1 MENKRDS
8 GCVSESVT
16 PETVVLVHGIWM
28 TGYEMSLLG
37 RRLEAMGFKV
47 RYFRYH
53 SLSRVPGENA
63 NLLCEYLRSLGQGVV
78 HLVGHSLGGIVILHL
93 FQHCSPLPGGRIV
106 LLGSPVQGSGVARVM
121 QESRLLRPLLG
132 NSTEMGLL
140 GPAHPW
146 GGEREL
152 GVIAGNS
159 GMGVGRF
166 ITRFTEPNDG
176 TVTVA
181 ETRLDNAVEHQVLNC
196 GHMGML
202 VSVQVARLTGN
213 FLRSG
218 RFKGGASQVSV
229 NLRE

>member
-1 MENKRDS
+1 MKYTRDS
-8 GCVSESVT
+8 ESVSETVT

-37 RRLEAMGFKV
+37 RRLKAQGFQV
-47 RYFRYH
+47 RYFRYR
-53 SLSRVPGENA
+53 SLARAPCENA
-63 NLLCEYLRSLGQGVV
+63 ELLCRYLQSLGQRVV

-93 FQHCSPLPGGRIV
+93 FQHCSSLPEGRVV

-121 QESRLLRPLLG
+121 QEFRLLRPLLG

-140 GPAHPW
+140 GPVHPW
-146 GGEREL
+146 SGGREL

-166 ITRFTEPNDG
+166 IIRFTEPNDG

-181 ETRLDNAVEHQVLNC
+181 ETRLENAVEHQVLNC

>member
-8 GCVSESVT
+8 GCVSETVT

-140 GPAHPW
+140 GPVHPW
-146 GGEREL
+146 SGGREL

-166 ITRFTEPNDG
+166 IIRFTEPNDG

-181 ETRLDNAVEHQVLNC
+181 ETRLENAVEHQVLNC